1 MLSKPD
7 IVTPP
12 AERESTSAR
21 TRDQLRFDS
30 ELIDAIGNPVY
41 LKDIEGRFICVN
53 LAWEQFYGIK
63 RDDAIGKSVHEVFP
77 RDIADAHAAHDAA
90 LIGGSG
96 PRIYEMAVLGN
107 DGLIHDTVHYKSV
120 FNRADASPAG
130 VIGNFTDITS
140 LKKAENALRLSEL
153 QMRLI
158 SDNVPA
164 LIAYFNVGL
173 HCSFCNKAYA
183 EWFGGTPEGLRSKHL
198 RAIVGPDAFAHGE
211 PEFAAAFAGENVTY
225 ERQHR
230 MKDGDMGH
238 LQIALAPHRDNAGNV
253 VAVYA
258 LVADI
263 TDHKRREAKL
273 ACSRER
279 LHFALHGSSLAL
291 WDANFQSDEIFFS
304 AEWAQML
311 GYPADET
318 VIDTKALVAR
328 VHPEDR
334 ERTGK
339 AILDVIRGA
348 SSTYREEHRLATHSG
363 DWKWAESRGRVVER
377 DAKGTAVRMTGTNAD
392 ITERKVAET
401 SLRESEVQL
410 RLVIEN
416 VPALIAYLDVD
427 RRYRF
432 VNKRYAEFFGYA
444 PEEII
449 GKSGIEVIGELAY
462 RDYVGYFDEVMAGT
476 PVWYQRQVKLK
487 NGASGHIEVALVPH
501 IADDG
506 KVIGAYVLSRDITK
520 SVEAEERIRHMA
532 RHDALTDL
540 LNRRE
545 FEQRLLQVLLDPET
559 NGHELIYLNVDQL
572 KIVNDSCGHAAGDEL
587 LRQVAAVLRQ
597 NIAPDDLLSRLG
609 SDEFGILH
617 KDAAPDSARTRAE
630 HLRQATQ
637 ALRFAWLN
645 RSFRVSISIGV
656 VLLAGQSVD
665 ELLTMGDAACRIAKN
680 QGRNRIHVY
689 HRTDGELALRRNQI
703 EWRSRILDALDRNR
717 FQLYWQPIASL
728 RGTGLMVA
736 HYEVLLRMLDDNN
749 APIAPMA
756 FIPTAEHFD
765 LMPAIDRWVVSAALA
780 PHSPLSAAQEWP
792 RESILAINLSGDTLG
807 DKSFPA
813 FVRGELERFHVNPRT
828 ICFKITETAAIS
840 DIASARSFIK
850 EFKGIGCHFSLDDF
864 GNGMSSFG
872 YLRNLPVDYL
882 KIDGSFIRNICRDS
896 IDLAMVESINHI
908 GHIMGKQTIAEFVED
923 DATIALLRKIGVDCA
938 QGYGIGEPKRM
949 QAGAHDIAVTNH

>member
-1 MLSKPD
+1 MLPKPEID
-7 IVTPP
+7 EFLTNGKPEGASP
-12 AERESTSAR
+12 N
-21 TRDQLRFDS
+21 DQMRFDS
-30 ELIDAIGNPVY
+30 ELIEAIGNPVY
-41 LKDIEGRFICVN
+41 LKDRDGRFICVN
-53 LAWEQFYGIK
+53 RAWEQFYGIK
-63 RDDAIGKSVHEVFP
+63 REDAIGKRLHDVFP
-77 RDIADAHAAHDAA
+77 SVAADTHAAHDTA
-90 LIGGSG
+90 LFSGSG
-96 PRIYEMAVLGN
+96 PRIYELTVRGG
-107 DGLIHDTVHYKSV
+107 DGEMHDTVHYKAV
-120 FNRADASPAG
+120 FSRADGSPAG

-140 LKKAENALRLSEL
+140 LKRSESALRMSEL

-164 LIAYFNVGL
+164 LIAYFDAGL
-173 HCSFCNKAYA
+173 FCSFCNKAYA
-183 EWFGGTPEGLRSKHL
+183 EWFGGTPNGFHGRHL
-198 RAIVGPDAFAHGE
+198 RDIVGPDAFAHGE
-211 PEFAAAFAGENVTY
+211 PEFAAAFAGTNVTY
-225 ERQHR
+225 DRKHR
-230 MKDGDMGH
+230 MKNGDMGH
-238 LQIALAPHRDNAGNV
+238 LQVALAPHRDNAGNV
-253 VAVYA
+253 VGVYA

-263 TDHKRREAKL
+263 TDHKRTQEKL
-273 ACSRER
+273 AASRER

-311 GYPADET
+311 GYPSDET
-318 VIDTKALVAR
+318 VIDTKGLVAR
-328 VHPEDR
+328 VHPDDR

-339 AILDVIRGA
+339 AIMDVIRGA
-348 SSTYREEHRLATHSG
+348 SSTYREEHRLATQSG
-363 DWKWAESRGRVVER
+363 EWKWVESRGRVVER

-392 ITERKVAET
+392 ITERKFAET
-401 SLRESEVQL
+401 SLRESEAQL

-416 VPALIAYLDVD
+416 VPALIAYLDVE

-432 VNKRYAEFFGYA
+432 VNKRYAEFFGYS

-449 GKSGIEVIGELAY
+449 GMRGIEVIGERAY
-462 RDYVGYFDEVMAGT
+462 RDYVGYFDQVMSGT
-476 PVWYQRQVKLK
+476 PVWYQREVKLK
-487 NGASGHIEVALVPH
+487 SGASGHIEVALVPH

-545 FEQRLLQVLLDPET
+545 FEQRLLQVLTDADAT
-559 NGHELIYLNVDQL
+559 NSELIYLNVDQL

-587 LRQVAAVLRQ
+587 LRQVAAVLRA
-597 NIAPDDLLSRLG
+597 NIAPDDLLARLG

-617 KDAAPDSARTRAE
+617 KGNAPDSARALAE
-630 HLRQATQ
+630 ILRQAIQ
-637 ALRFAWLN
+637 ALRFAWQN
-645 RSFRVSISIGV
+645 RSFPVSISIGV

-680 QGRNRIHVY
+680 HGRNRIHVY

-703 EWRSRILDALDRNR
+703 EWRSRILDALERNR

-728 RGTGLMVA
+728 RGPGLVA
-736 HYEVLLRMLDDNN
+736 VHYEVLIRMLDENDEL
-749 APIAPMA
+749 IAPMA

-765 LMPAIDRWVVSAALA
+765 LMAAIDRWVVTAALA
-780 PHSPLSAAQEWP
+780 AHSPLSGGHEWP
-792 RESILAINLSGDTLG
+792 SESILAINLSGDTLG

-813 FVRGELERFHVNPRT
+813 YVRGELDRFHVNPHT
-828 ICFKITETAAIS
+828 ICFEITETAAIS

-850 EFKGIGCHFSLDDF
+850 EFKSIGCQFSLDDF
-864 GNGMSSFG
+864 GSGMSSFG

-938 QGYGIGEPKRM
+938 QGYGIGKPKPM
-949 QAGAHDIAVTNH
+949 QVGAHEIVVPNH